1 MNAMSVC
8 LFHTQTL
15 IWVSQVPSRVQIVC
29 ILRKYSYANQL
40 LIIHPQSRSRLRR
53 ISLIRKMRSLGL
65 KVRKNELCPDI
76 LVESEKNFK
85 DLEKILLQR
94 ALLFKDERIRN
105 LESKLAD
112 LNYRLQEFQIEKQG
126 NKTSYRH
133 NNITI
138 INNAF
143 SSNYYF
149 SVSFTLLLVIGVM
162 KFFK

>member
-1 MNAMSVC
+1 
-8 LFHTQTL
+8 
-15 IWVSQVPSRVQIVC
+15 
-29 ILRKYSYANQL
+29 
-40 LIIHPQSRSRLRR
+40 
-53 ISLIRKMRSLGL
+53 MRSLGL
-65 KVRKNELCPDI
+65 KVRKNKLCPDI

-112 LNYRLQEFQIEKQG
+112 LNYRLQEFQIEKRG
-126 NKTSYRH
+126 NKTSYGH

-138 INNAF
+138 VNNAF

-149 SVSFTLLLVIGVM
+149 SVSFTLLLVLGVM